1 MIFPTDLKKI
11 AKLDGLENVTIKDL
25 PQFYRADFDFAY
37 GKHPAI
43 DLILRSIQPHHEF
56 KYMSIDSRSHM
67 LMKEMYPCI
76 PGWHC
81 DDFYR
86 DSEEIS
92 AENNQP
98 KLDKIMKEAPAIH
111 YLVVLGDCSKTEFAT
126 TDLEL
131 PAPTELPKDKPVY
144 FYYDEAIDNKN
155 IAIQQVEPETLYS
168 FGPLCF
174 HRGQA
179 ATKNGWRYFFRV
191 TFSNHREPKNELRY
205 QTQVYTK
212 QRVSW

>member
-1 MIFPTDLKKI
+1 MIFNTDLKKI
-11 AKLDGLENVTIKDL
+11 SKLEGLEKVSIKDL
-25 PQFYRADFDFAY
+25 PQLYRADLEFAK

-43 DLILRSIQPHHEF
+43 DLILKSVPNHPEF
-56 KYMSIDSRSHM
+56 QHVSIDSRSHM

-86 DSEEIS
+86 RSEEIS

-98 KLDKIMKEAPAIH
+98 KLDLIMKEAPAIH
-111 YLVVLGDCSKTEFAT
+111 YLIVLGDCSKTEFPV
-126 TDLEL
+126 TDLDL
-131 PAPTELPKDKPVY
+131 THPDLLPKDNPMY
-144 FYYDEAIDNKN
+144 FYYDEEIDNRN
-155 IAIQQVEPETLYS
+155 IQIQEVEPSTLYS

-179 ATKNGWRYFFRV
+179 ATKNGWRYFMRI
-191 TFSNHREPKNELRY
+191 TFSNHRIPKNELRY

-212 QRVSW
+212 NRVSW